1 MRGLICALFIGAL
14 LAVAHAVDRPDW
26 AFPVADKIEPPSKD
40 DSQPKTVTGS
50 PKIAV
55 LGEPFAGRELLEQRL
70 VQPPRR
76 PVVNV
81 LDGRLAVAQLG
92 AAQPN

>member
-40 DSQPKTVTGS
+40 DSPGRRAAPRGGGIVGQGS
-50 PKIAV
+50 
-55 LGEPFAGRELLEQRL
+55 G
-70 VQPPRR
+70 
-76 PVVNV
+76 
-81 LDGRLAVAQLG
+81 
-92 AAQPN
+92 

>member
-50 PKIAV
+50 PKS
-55 LGEPFAGRELLEQRL
+55 
-70 VQPPRR
+70 
-76 PVVNV
+76 
-81 LDGRLAVAQLG
+81 
-92 AAQPN
+92 

>member
-50 PKIAV
+50 PNPTFPTGPLILEFFRENASRFK
-55 LGEPFAGRELLEQRL
+55 GR
-70 VQPPRR
+70 
-76 PVVNV
+76 
-81 LDGRLAVAQLG
+81 
-92 AAQPN
+92 